1 MPRIELLIRFP
12 GRPVADGWGL
22 KTSNRSKGAG
32 QLMIATIS
40 IALAAGLASAL
51 MFASITSG
59 APVSLLLINLA
70 PLPLMVVGLAWGPLA
85 AAAGGIAAAVV
96 IASLFGLPYS
106 VAFTMVN
113 AVPAW
118 WLAHLVLLARPPS
131 NDAGATG
138 PDNALEWYP
147 VGRILL
153 WIVAFATIITAATLL
168 MMGSDAAA
176 IQTTI
181 RRGWVELLE
190 TTGLAL
196 NDSTLDA
203 LVLMAPVG
211 AEIAAVAMLTFNL
224 WLAAK
229 ITVTSGRLHRPWPDL
244 KNTALPM
251 TTIAA
256 LFGTTACCFAGGL
269 LALLAQVATAGLSIA
284 YAMTGF
290 AVLHTLTLAMKSRA
304 LWLGCAYAVVA
315 GFAWA
320 LLAVALLGLADAVFG
335 LRQRYLRSRP
345 PPLPKS

>member
-1 MPRIELLIRFP
+1 
-12 GRPVADGWGL
+12 
-22 KTSNRSKGAG
+22 
-32 QLMIATIS
+32 MIATIS
-40 IALAAGLASAL
+40 MALAAGVASAL

-59 APVSLLLINLA
+59 AAISLLLINLA
-70 PLPLMVVGLAWGPLA
+70 PLPLMVVGLAWGELA
-85 AAAGGIAAAVV
+85 AAVGGIAAAVV
-96 IASLFGLPYS
+96 IAALFGLPYS
-106 VAFTMVN
+106 VAFTLVN
-113 AVPAW
+113 ALPAW
-118 WLAHLVLLARPPS
+118 WLAHLVLLARPVPH
-131 NDAGATG
+131 DTGVAG
-138 PDNALEWYP
+138 PDDALEWYP

-153 WIVAFATIITAATLL
+153 LVVAFATIITAATLL
-168 MMGSDAAA
+168 TMGSDAAA
-176 IQTTI
+176 IQNTI
-181 RRGWVELLE
+181 RKGWVELLE

-203 LVLMAPVG
+203 LVVIAPIG
-211 AEIAAVAMLTFNL
+211 AETAAAAMLTFNL

-229 ITVTSGRLHRPWPDL
+229 IAAMSGRLHRPWPDL

-256 LFGTTACCFAGGL
+256 LLAAIACCFSGGL
-269 LALLAQVATAGLSIA
+269 LAMLAQVLTAGLSIA

-320 LLAVALLGLADAVFG
+320 LLAIALLGLADAVFG